1 MAEAGVPW
9 RTEPLAY
16 RSDLGD
22 RLPAGL
28 RMPRSVGVFDL
39 DEKSAAVWLED
50 VATVPMSWSTTTYE
64 RAAFLLGRLA
74 ASPRVRELAQVGQ
87 LAWTVH
93 DYLHGRLEH
102 QVLPL
107 LRDPEV
113 WRHPLVAAAFDDT
126 LRSRLLDAARRAA
139 DLVDELGSMPLGTAH
154 GDACPNNLLLTAD
167 DDGFVLI
174 DYGFWCEAPLGF
186 DLAQLLVGDVQ
197 IGRRDAEGLV
207 ELERSILP
215 SYVDGLRA
223 EGCDVDASLV
233 RRGHALQLMVFTG
246 LSTLP
251 VRAPGREPDPG
262 AAPGRLATSR
272 HRHLQPRP
280 PRGDRALAAP
290 GFLAEGQAVPLH
302 DRQGGLDVPFAA
314 VGRDHGPEVDLIGGG
329 VDDAERLL
337 EPSRRDQLEKA
348 GRLVGGVEE
357 RVPFAPWLEDEV
369 AELGNVLLVVG
380 DEPDSSLQDEAEL
393 VLPGVPVQ
401 RCGDGMRSQE
411 VFDHSQMPAPVLGVD
426 QEPVP
431 ASEQ

>member
-1 MAEAGVPW
+1 MHDRAFLGPADVSDTELTGLVAALLGRPPSQVTLLDSQATEVPYDLPAITTAGRYWVRGTAQVDGRKEHFSFFVKHVQSWGRSPLFAEVPAEIAEMAEAGVPW

-50 VATVPMSWSTTTYE
+50 VATVPMSWSTATYE

-74 ASPRVRELAQVGQ
+74 ASPRVRELAHVGQ

-174 DYGFWCEAPLGF
+174 DYGFWCEAPIGF

-197 IGRRDAEGLV
+197 VGRRDAGGLV
-207 ELERSILP
+207 GLERSILP

-251 VRAPGREPDPG
+251 FE
-262 AAPGRLATSR
+262 
-272 HRHLQPRP
+272 H
-280 PRGDRALAAP
+280 LAASP
-290 GFLAEGQAVPLH
+290 TPELHRDAAQRAAIATFSLDLLAAT
-302 DRQGGLDVPFAA
+302 
-314 VGRDHGPEVDLIGGG
+314 
-329 VDDAERLL
+329 
-337 EPSRRDQLEKA
+337 EPWTPA
-348 GRLVGGVEE
+348 G
-357 RVPFAPWLEDEV
+357 
-369 AELGNVLLVVG
+369 
-380 DEPDSSLQDEAEL
+380 S
-393 VLPGVPVQ
+393 
-401 RCGDGMRSQE
+401 
-411 VFDHSQMPAPVLGVD
+411 
-426 QEPVP
+426 
-431 ASEQ
+431 

>member
-1 MAEAGVPW
+1 MHDRAVLGPADVSDAELTGLVAALLGRPPSQITLLDSQASEVPYDLPAITTAGRYWVRGTAQVDGTREPFSLFVKHVQSWAHSPLFAEVPAEIAEMAEAGVPW

-28 RMPRSVGVFDL
+28 RMPRSMGVFDL
-39 DEKSAAVWLED
+39 DDKSAAVWLED
-50 VATVPMSWSTTTYE
+50 VTTVPTPWSTTTYE

-74 ASPRVRELAQVGQ
+74 ASPRVRELAHVGQ

-107 LRDPEV
+107 LRDPDV
-113 WRHPLVAAAFDDT
+113 WRHPLVASAFDDT
-126 LRSRLLDAARRAA
+126 LRSRLLDAAGRAA

-197 IGRRDAEGLV
+197 IGRRDADGLV
-207 ELERSILP
+207 ELDRSILA

-251 VRAPGREPDPG
+251 FE
-262 AAPGRLATSR
+262 
-272 HRHLQPRP
+272 H
-280 PRGDRALAAP
+280 LAASP
-290 GFLAEGQAVPLH
+290 TPALHRDAAQRAAIATFSLDLLAAT
-302 DRQGGLDVPFAA
+302 
-314 VGRDHGPEVDLIGGG
+314 
-329 VDDAERLL
+329 
-337 EPSRRDQLEKA
+337 EPSTSA
-348 GRLVGGVEE
+348 G
-357 RVPFAPWLEDEV
+357 A
-369 AELGNVLLVVG
+369 
-380 DEPDSSLQDEAEL
+380 
-393 VLPGVPVQ
+393 
-401 RCGDGMRSQE
+401 
-411 VFDHSQMPAPVLGVD
+411 
-426 QEPVP
+426 
-431 ASEQ
+431 